1 MASNQ
6 HWDEIDDDDAKAPGE
21 DKVVRPRTNVPE
33 DPIKH
38 NLLEYFGADGKDE
51 GQKFA
56 QNADGSWGEE
66 QNAAG

>member
-1 MASNQ
+1 MTEKRSPAKK
-6 HWDEIDDDDAKAPGE
+6 DVDDVTLPPDDDPVKE
-21 DKVVRPRTNVPE
+21 DLV
-33 DPIKH
+33 
-38 NLLEYFGADGKDE
+38 EYFGADGKDE

>member
-1 MASNQ
+1 MAEKRTVE
-6 HWDEIDDDDAKAPGE
+6 DVTLPADD
-21 DKVVRPRTNVPE
+21 
-33 DPIKH
+33 DPIKEDVV
-38 NLLEYFGADGKDE
+38 EYFGADGEDE